1 MNEVIIGVIVVV
13 VGLLLRWVLYERYR
27 DGRPN
32 KTFFDDKKRHK
43 RK

>member
-1 MNEVIIGVIVVV
+1 MEILFGIVIIV
-13 VGLLLRWVLYERYR
+13 VGIALRWVLYERYR

>member
-1 MNEVIIGVIVVV
+1 MSDIIIGIIVIIT
-13 VGLLLRWVLYERYR
+13 GLFLRWFLYERYR